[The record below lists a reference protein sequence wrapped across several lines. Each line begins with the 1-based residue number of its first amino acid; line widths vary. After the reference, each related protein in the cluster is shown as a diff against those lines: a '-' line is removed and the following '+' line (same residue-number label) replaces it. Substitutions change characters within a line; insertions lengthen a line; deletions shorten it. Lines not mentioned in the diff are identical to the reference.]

1 MQKRIWMMGL
11 TSLVLLTLSVAGFA
25 QMAENEI
32 DQKVSALLKKMTL
45 EEKVGQMTQV
55 TIQAVSKTRGSENSK
70 HELDQAKLEEAITKY
85 HVGSLLNVYD
95 AAHSLAYWHE
105 VITRIQD
112 VATQKTRLKIP
123 VIYGIDAIHGANYTR
138 EATLFPQSIA
148 MAATRNTGLMKQA
161 AAITAYEVRASGIP
175 WNFNPVLGMG
185 RQPLWPRLWE
195 TFGEDP
201 YLTSEMAEAYV
212 KGSEGDDNN
221 VAAKDK
227 VAACMKHYLGYS
239 VPLSGKDRT
248 PAWIPERM
256 LRDIFLPPFKR
267 AVDAGV
273 HTVMVNSTEI
283 NGIPTHSDH
292 YLLTEVLR
300 NELGFKGFVV
310 SDWEDVNRL
319 YSRDKVAASRQEAV
333 KMAVMAGVDMSM
345 VPYDF
350 SFYNDLLDLAN
361 SGEVPMWRI
370 DEAVGRILRVKYQL
384 GLFENPYPDK
394 SLAANVS
401 SEASVQTSLQAARE
415 AMTLLKNRDNFLPLR
430 KDMKVLV
437 TGPTAN
443 LRSVLNGGWTYT
455 WQGNAESLYPK
466 EKLTILEAVQAK
478 VGKSQVTYQ
487 PGADFDKVLD
497 LAKTVEAA
505 RAADVAVVCIGE
517 ATYCETPG
525 NIHDLN
531 ISPAQMELALALE
544 KSGTPVVLV
553 LVEGRPRVIT
563 PAVEDASAILMAYLP
578 GPEGGRAVADVL
590 FGDYNPGGKLPIT
603 YPRSSNDL
611 VCYDYKPVEIDD
623 SNKMNPLWLFGHGLS
638 YTTYTYQNLKLD
650 KKKIGEDET
659 LNVSLT
665 VTNSGKMAGKEVVE
679 LYLSD
684 LVRSVSPPVRQLKRF
699 QGVYLKPGESQTV
712 QFTLS
717 SADLTFHGRNNKITL
732 EAGEF
737 MVAVGDLSDTFE
749 LVLPQD
755 KAQK

>member
-1 MQKRIWMMGL
+1 MRKWIWMTGL
-11 TSLVLLTLSVAGFA
+11 SCLVLMTLTVAGLA
-25 QMAENEI
+25 QMPEKEI
-32 DQKVSALLKKMTL
+32 DQKVSALLKRMTL

-55 TIQAVSKTRGSENSK
+55 AIQVVSKSRGSENST
-70 HELDQAKLEEAITKY
+70 HELDPVKLEEAITQY
-85 HVGSLLNVYD
+85 HVGSVLNVYD
-95 AAHSLAYWHE
+95 TAHTLDHWHE
-105 VITRIQD
+105 VITRIQN
-112 VATQKTRLKIP
+112 VATEKTRLKIP

-148 MAATRNTGLMKQA
+148 MAATRNVDLMKKA

-256 LRDIFLPPFKR
+256 LREIFLPPFKR

-273 HTVMVNSTEI
+273 HTVMVNSSEI
-283 NGIPTHSDH
+283 NGIPAHSDH
-292 YLLTEVLR
+292 FLLTELLR

-319 YSRDKVAASRQEAV
+319 HSRDRVAASRRDAV
-333 KMAVMAGVDMSM
+333 KMAVMAGIDMSM

-350 SFYNDLLDLAN
+350 SFYEDLLDLAKN
-361 SGEVPMWRI
+361 GEVPMWRI

-394 SLAANVS
+394 SLAANVG
-401 SEASVQTSLQAARE
+401 SEASAQVSLQAARE
-415 AMTLLKNRDNFLPLR
+415 ALTLLKNRDNFLPLR

-443 LRSVLNGGWTYT
+443 LRMVLNGGWTYI
-455 WQGNAESLYPK
+455 WQGNVESLYPK
-466 EKLTILEAVQAK
+466 EKMTILEAIQAK

-487 PGADFDKVLD
+487 PGADFDRVLD
-497 LAKTVEAA
+497 LDQTIEAA
-505 RAADVAVVCIGE
+505 RAADVAIVCIGE
-517 ATYCETPG
+517 APYCETPG

-590 FGDYNPGGKLPIT
+590 FGDFNPCGKLPIT

-611 VCYDYKPVEIDD
+611 VCYDYKPVEIDET
-623 SNKMNPLWLFGHGLS
+623 NKMNPLWLFGHGLS
-638 YTTYTYQNLKLD
+638 YTTYTYQDLKLS

-665 VTNSGKMAGKEVVE
+665 VTNSGEMAGKEVVE

-684 LVRSVSPPVRQLKRF
+684 LIRSVSPPVRQLKRF
-699 QGVYLKPGESQTV
+699 QGIYLKPGESRTV
-712 QFTLS
+712 SFTLGS
-717 SADLTFHGRNNKITL
+717 GDLAFHGRDNKITL

-737 MVAVGDLSDTFE
+737 KVAVGDLSATFE
-749 LVLPQD
+749 LALPQD